1 MHQIGEN
8 IKDFKVREHMNRTI
22 STPQKDNF
30 DLRGSHTHT
39 ERKRRPEVAL
49 AMDKTTAVLKVVSV
63 ILMTTITGRTKIKKQ
78 IQETFLEIKLV
89 RFRKLRCG
97 RQERNQSE
105 SCWVSA
111 WKTR

>member
-30 DLRGSHTHT
+30 DLRGAIHWKKEET
-39 ERKRRPEVAL
+39 REVAL

-78 IQETFLEIKLV
+78 IQETFW
-89 RFRKLRCG
+89 R
-97 RQERNQSE
+97 
-105 SCWVSA
+105 
-111 WKTR
+111 